1 MLDDSEGSLL
11 LRGAI
16 FELLKGVSGLNYC
29 SKKAF
34 WLSCVDL
41 LTHFKED
48 VCVCVFMYMIL
59 SFFMLRDRLT
69 LTCYVIQISLEFEQW
84 SPCLSYRS
92 AEIIGMSHH
101 ISISL

>member
-11 LRGAI
+11 LREAI

-29 SKKAF
+29 SKKGF

-41 LTHFKED
+41 LTHFQEG
-48 VCVCVFMYMIL
+48 VCVFMYMIL

-69 LTCYVIQISLEFEQW
+69 LTCYVVQISLEFEQW
-84 SPCLSYRS
+84 SPCLSYPS

-101 ISISL
+101 ISVSP